1 MQTMYLVPFNRDAH
15 HLPRLTLQGVFFSLP
30 AVVQPAVAAD
40 GEGFLCDGLITL
52 VFLASALDG
61 ERFFLDLELEFD
73 LGFGRTLRLALDPLG
88 TRRSRARR
96 FARRPVASPLAVT
109 ATGSHRA
116 VVFHL
121 AVGAGV
127 ELHTVGFPL
136 AVRAGV
142 AVRAVA
148 FRLPVR
154 AGGALC
160 AVVFPLAVR
169 AGGAALSAPDFHLA
183 VRAGGAYSAAA
194 LPPAVGAA
202 VAVRAAAFHLA
213 VRTGVACHTVAFQLP
228 VRAGVAGRALAFQL
242 AVGARVARRAEAFHL
257 AVRAGGARRAVAFR
271 LSVRVSLS
279 FSHSYTRRPPRV
291 PLLVRPRRRRCFSR
305 STFFGCSQNSDFLK
319 SSKTHPRNRHPPH
332 TPPRACLR
340 PFASLR
346 DVARRCREVRR
357 KSNVPVRIPMTKIC
371 ALRTPNA
378 SGGKT

>member
-15 HLPRLTLQGVFFSLP
+15 HLPRLTLQEVFFSLP

-213 VRTGVACHTVAFQLP
+213 VRTGVA
-228 VRAGVAGRALAFQL
+228 
-242 AVGARVARRAEAFHL
+242 RRAEAFHL

>member
-96 FARRPVASPLAVT
+96 FSLRAVASPLAVT
-109 ATGSHRA
+109 ATGSHLA

-127 ELHTVGFPL
+127 ELHTVDFPL

-228 VRAGVAGRALAFQL
+228 GHDGV
-242 AVGARVARRAEAFHL
+242 
-257 AVRAGGARRAVAFR
+257 VAFR
-271 LSVRVSLS
+271 EARFSVVPRIPI
-279 FSHSYTRRPPRV
+279 FSKV
-291 PLLVRPRRRRCFSR
+291 RRR
-305 STFFGCSQNSDFLK
+305 
-319 SSKTHPRNRHPPH
+319 THAIAILPTLLP
-332 TPPRACLR
+332 
-340 PFASLR
+340 
-346 DVARRCREVRR
+346 AR
-357 KSNVPVRIPMTKIC
+357 
-371 ALRTPNA
+371 A
-378 SGGKT
+378 SGRSLHYATWHGDAAKCAERATCRFGFR

>member
-257 AVRAGGARRAVAFR
+257 AVRAGVHVAQSPSAFPCGYRFRSPILTRDDPRACRFLCGHDGVVAFR
-271 LSVRVSLS
+271 EARFSVVPRIPI
-279 FSHSYTRRPPRV
+279 FSKV
-291 PLLVRPRRRRCFSR
+291 RRR
-305 STFFGCSQNSDFLK
+305 
-319 SSKTHPRNRHPPH
+319 THAIAILPTLLP
-332 TPPRACLR
+332 
-340 PFASLR
+340 
-346 DVARRCREVRR
+346 AR
-357 KSNVPVRIPMTKIC
+357 
-371 ALRTPNA
+371 A
-378 SGGKT
+378 SGRSLHYATWHGDAAKCAERATCRFGFR